1 MSMDG
6 RFIEKLADEL
16 NSAIGFGRINK
27 IYQLS
32 KSDFLFVIRSGS
44 KTESLY
50 LSLSPQI
57 ARIQLTDHIYD
68 KPLSP
73 TGFCML
79 LRKYLE
85 NGQIKKIA
93 ALNGDRII
101 RLDIENNNDFG
112 EKIPYGVIIELMG
125 KHANLVIVDDESTII
140 DCFKHVSPFEGQQ
153 RTFLKGFKYELP
165 EDGKIN
171 ANDSEAIG
179 SFFDSGEADTAK
191 ALVDHVRGISPLL
204 ADHLFHIG
212 FNQTTPLYELYRQLL
227 KMPIDPV
234 IAEVNGKQKFY
245 WFNIFEDENIKPY
258 PTLSKVLDEI
268 YFEAGQLDRTK
279 QVSKYIYQLIKRE
292 YDKNRD
298 KLEKLTQELEKAKNN
313 ENFRIKGDL
322 IIANQHEMSK
332 GMNEFQAFS
341 YETGTDVKISLDRLS
356 TPMENAQAY
365 YKKYKKTKSSIN
377 HLIVQIKNT
386 EDEINYFELLLIQI
400 ETASLN
406 DLNEITEELKQN
418 KYLHEKPSKVK
429 KTLPH
434 YDTYFTLSGTEIVVG
449 KNNLQNEYITH
460 HLGKHFETWFHTKD
474 IPGSHVLVRKAETL
488 NEEDIRTAA
497 NLAAFYSKAKESS
510 SVPVDY
516 TLLKFV
522 KKIPG
527 IKGSFVTY
535 THQKT
540 IFIDPS
546 KEAIALLKNR
556 RQ

>member
-171 ANDSEAIG
+171 ANDSEAIRR
-179 SFFDSGEADTAK
+179 FFDSGEADTAK

-227 KMPIDPV
+227 KMPIEPV

-245 WFNIFEDENIKPY
+245 WFNIFEDENVKPY

-341 YETGTDVKISLDRLS
+341 YETGTEVKISLDRLS
-356 TPMENAQAY
+356 SPMENAQAY

-418 KYLHEKPSKVK
+418 KYLHEKPTKVK

-434 YDTYFTLSGTEIVVG
+434 YDTYFTPSGTEIVVG

-474 IPGSHVLVRKAETL
+474 IPGSHVLVRKAEAL

-535 THQKT
+535 SHQKT

-546 KEAIALLKNR
+546 KEAIALLKNK

>member
-377 HLIVQIKNT
+377 HLIIQIKNT

-434 YDTYFTLSGTEIVVG
+434 YDTYFTPSGTEIVVG

>member
-32 KSDFLFVIRSGS
+32 KSDFLFVVRSGS

-68 KPLSP
+68 KPQSP

-93 ALNGDRII
+93 ALNGDRIV

-112 EKIPYGVIIELMG
+112 EKIQYGVVIELMG
-125 KHANLVIVDDESTII
+125 KHANLVIIDDESTII

-171 ANDSEAIG
+171 ANDSVAIR
-179 SFFDSGEADTAK
+179 SFFDSGIADTAK

-212 FNQTTPLYELYRQLL
+212 FNQTTPLYDLYLQLL

-234 IAEVNGKQKFY
+234 IAEINGKQKFY
-245 WFNIFEDENIKPY
+245 WFNLFGNETVKYY

-298 KLEKLTQELEKAKNN
+298 KLEKLTQELEKARNN

-322 IIANQHEMSK
+322 IITNQHDLIK

-341 YETGTDVKISLDRLS
+341 YETGTEVKISLDRLS

-377 HLIVQIKNT
+377 HLIIQIKNT

-434 YDTYFTLSGTEIVVG
+434 YDTYFTPSGTEIVVG

-474 IPGSHVLVRKAETL
+474 IPGSHVLVRKAEALT
-488 NEEDIRTAA
+488 EEDIRTAA

-535 THQKT
+535 SHQKT
-540 IFIDPS
+540 IFIDPA
-546 KEAIALLKNR
+546 KDAIALLKNK

>member
-377 HLIVQIKNT
+377 HLIIQIKNT

>member
-1 MSMDG
+1 MDG

-377 HLIVQIKNT
+377 HLIIQIKNT